1 MRRQPSPVI
10 GIVPSPRSVQH
21 PPFSESRYADGS
33 GGRPPSACDQTTR
46 PHRNAKR
53 RYERHRPQH
62 PQAGGVPARRRP
74 AASWARNLGSRRCR
88 RRGHP
93 RGWPPWRHGVPHAW
107 RLQVHR
113 SQRRSPQGRRWG
125 SRQHWKQMQ
134 PLSCAGCGVNANQSP
149 RGRAR
154 LQEDSYGRY
163 RSCAKT
169 IDRITTEQSFLQ
181 KNEKVSASPFSPP

>member
-1 MRRQPSPVI
+1 MQM
-10 GIVPSPRSVQH
+10 VQ
-21 PPFSESRYADGS
+21 AVDL
-33 GGRPPSACDQTTR
+33 R
-46 PHRNAKR
+46 PHAIKQLPHIGMPSVDMKAIGRSIHTLVACLR
-53 RYERHRPQH
+53 AIDQQLLGHATSDH
-62 PQAGGVPARRRP
+62 AG
-74 AASWARNLGSRRCR
+74 AADAVTLEDGHLGAMACR
-88 RRGHP
+88 TLGGCKSTEP
-93 RGWPPWRHGVPHAW
+93 
-107 RLQVHR
+107 
-113 SQRRSPQGRRWG
+113 RRSPQGRRWG

-181 KNEKVSASPFSPP
+181 KNEKVPASPFSPP